1 MELIDE
7 EGNLFGVVNVIDALV
22 VLVLVAVLVAGVA
35 LVTGDKGTA
44 ASSDPDRYVTLDL
57 GSHPTYIATAI
68 APGDEI
74 TASESG
80 SMVLTDVFVT
90 PDGSDAQIVARAQV
104 YGTYADGTLQY
115 DEAPLRLNRSLA
127 VTTGSYD
134 VSGTIV
140 DVGNRSDLAMTTRSV
155 RIETDLSPTAAES
168 LAAGDPIRVAGN
180 DLGRIEDVT
189 VVSASVDAEGNVR
202 DPDVLVTAMVDAHD
216 RVSGPTFGG
225 RPLRTGESITLR
237 TDSHIVRGTIVG
249 VSAA

>member
-1 MELIDE
+1 M
-7 EGNLFGVVNVIDALV
+7 IDALV

-35 LVTGDKGTA
+35 LVTGNGETA
-44 ASSDPDRYVTLDL
+44 AGPSDPDRYVTLDL
-57 GSHPTYIATAI
+57 GAHPTYIATAI

-80 SMVLTDVFVT
+80 SMVLTDVYVT

-115 DEAPLRLNRSLA
+115 DGAPLRLTRSLA
-127 VTTGSYD
+127 VTTASYD

-168 LAAGDPIRVAGN
+168 LAAGDPIRIAGN

-202 DPDVLVTAMVDAHD
+202 EPDVVVTATVDAHD